1 MRLGLKNQPVA
12 LQVALPQLLLGL
24 FLVVT
29 VGLTM
34 ANLIMVRS
42 DFNALR
48 RESIDLLKRTTT
60 ATEMLQNY
68 QNHMYHTVL
77 VATTEIDGSKLNR
90 MTLQIV
96 DELPNIVS
104 TLANVSEIL
113 LGSKNGE
120 EKRKLFLRA

>member
-12 LQVALPQLLLGL
+12 LRVALPQLLLGL

-48 RESIDLLKRTTT
+48 QDPSI
-60 ATEMLQNY
+60 
-68 QNHMYHTVL
+68 
-77 VATTEIDGSKLNR
+77 
-90 MTLQIV
+90 
-96 DELPNIVS
+96 
-104 TLANVSEIL
+104 
-113 LGSKNGE
+113 
-120 EKRKLFLRA
+120 F